1 MVFSNHTLARRL
13 RLQQVVILE
22 QVLSSGTI
30 SAASRELH
38 LTQPAISKAVQEL
51 EDHFGRPLLTRSSR
65 GVSPTDFGLMV
76 QKHAKSLMTELR
88 YLADDINAWN
98 DGVSGKVMVGTLLA
112 ASAQLLPQAIIRMRE
127 IAPNVVVQVNVGIN
141 EAMFAD
147 MLRGQIDVVVGLV
160 PGHAASTEV
169 EHKVLFEESMCAVV
183 GRHHPLAMQSQ
194 LDLGEVRQLDWILP
208 TPDSEANSSAELFFD
223 AIGIP
228 KPVRIVESVSIMTS
242 LGLLVDSNM
251 VALMPFSVARKF
263 VQLGLITMLPLPHT
277 ASSTQVGYTLA
288 KGRSITPATAR
299 LLQALEEVA
308 DSCAASS
315 NSL

>member
-127 IAPNVVVQVNVGIN
+127 IAPNVVVQVNVGEDSSDPVFCVSDLLIHLAR
-141 EAMFAD
+141 EQMEKKGGKVVEG
-147 MLRGQIDVVVGLV
+147 RG
-160 PGHAASTEV
+160 H
-169 EHKVLFEESMCAVV
+169 
-183 GRHHPLAMQSQ
+183 
-194 LDLGEVRQLDWILP
+194 
-208 TPDSEANSSAELFFD
+208 
-223 AIGIP
+223 
-228 KPVRIVESVSIMTS
+228 
-242 LGLLVDSNM
+242 
-251 VALMPFSVARKF
+251 
-263 VQLGLITMLPLPHT
+263 
-277 ASSTQVGYTLA
+277 
-288 KGRSITPATAR
+288 
-299 LLQALEEVA
+299 
-308 DSCAASS
+308 
-315 NSL
+315 